1 MQEKINKGNKE
12 VIKNEKINKGYKQPI
27 TDYSAGLNGQL

>member
-1 MQEKINKGNKE
+1 MHEKINKGNKE

>member
-1 MQEKINKGNKE
+1 MSRHREQ
-12 VIKNEKINKGYKQPI
+12 VTMYEKINKGYKQPM